1 MRPLHYWIGLKKAI
15 ATIRKAATFCK
26 QTPDNKA
33 ITRECLVTI
42 YVFCSTLLDSGIG
55 GSRTPVAF
63 KMKLFVTKV
72 NGWKLLV
79 SSQRVPSYMWQ
90 GS

>member
-15 ATIRKAATFCK
+15 ATIRKAATFWK
-26 QTPDNKA
+26 QTPDNEA

-55 GSRTPVAF
+55 GSRTSVAF
-63 KMKLFVTKV
+63 I
-72 NGWKLLV
+72 
-79 SSQRVPSYMWQ
+79 
-90 GS
+90 